1 MMWNDLFWAFF
12 AVTEA
17 AMVGFLTLSFS
28 TAGMAG
34 GAFILL
40 LGSWKLAEDRA
51 ARKTGSRPREILVRR
66 SLLNK
71 LKQPVQ

>member
-1 MMWNDLFWAFF
+1 MFWNGIFWAFF
-12 AVTEA
+12 AAAEA
-17 AMVGFLTLSFS
+17 AMVGFLALHFS
-28 TAGMAG
+28 AAGMAG

-40 LGSWKLAEDRA
+40 LGAWKLAEDRA
-51 ARKTGSRPREILVRR
+51 ARGIASRPREILVRR